1 MKHKRNPSEEAV
13 KATVKTICRF
23 WARHLGIAFQPD
35 TRAVDYHLEP
45 ELVRRFDA
53 DMQYLWLNA
62 PDPFASALEASLAA
76 HPQLYGSLDYR
87 P

>member
-23 WARHLGIAFQPD
+23 WA
-35 TRAVDYHLEP
+35 RAVDYHLEP